1 MKEGPRFAARRLP
14 AAVRMLCLPLA
25 GVLIASLFKAAPSI
39 GGIIP
44 SPWDLLAHLSFYGV
58 IGILIAA
65 GLRGLPFWLPFLL
78 TCAVGAADEIYQ
90 SFLPG
95 RVAGLD
101 DFTVDVLAAALATW
115 LVYRSLRR

>member
-1 MKEGPRFAARRLP
+1 MNEGPRFATRRLP
-14 AAVRMLCLPLA
+14 VALRMLCLPLA

-44 SPWDLLAHLSFYGV
+44 SPWDLLAHLSFYGA
-58 IGILIAA
+58 IGVLFAV

-90 SFLPG
+90 SYLPG

-101 DFTVDVLAAALATW
+101 DLAADVLAAALATW
-115 LVYRSLRR
+115 LVYRFLRR

>member
-1 MKEGPRFAARRLP
+1 MSEGPRLAALRLS
-14 AAVRMLCLPLA
+14 ATVRLLCLPLA

-58 IGILIAA
+58 IGVLIAI
-65 GLRGLPFWLPFLL
+65 GLRGLPFWLPFLF
-78 TCAVGAADEIYQ
+78 TCAVGGADEIYQ

-101 DFTVDVLAAALATW
+101 DFSVDVFAATLATW
-115 LVYRSLRR
+115 LVYRFLRR